1 MFVSYI
7 ICLNPI
13 SSSKETDILED
24 QPQTAV
30 VYPEVTVLEI
40 KTFTHLPVKIKQQL
54 NLDIT

>member
-30 VYPEVTVLEI
+30 VYP
-40 KTFTHLPVKIKQQL
+40 
-54 NLDIT
+54 